1 MNKITIDEIVKA
13 TGGKLLAGS
22 KDQYVSAIK
31 HDSRECGSGDMFVAI
46 IGENQDGH
54 KYIPDV
60 VAKGCNNLLI
70 SHTDGWLQQPGIAEA
85 GAISAEEFEN
95 LNIIQVE
102 DTVIAMGQLATWYL
116 GTLDVKKVA
125 VTGSVG
131 KTSVRDMIYY
141 VLSEKY
147 NCGRNLKNFNNNIG
161 LPISIFQFDDRTE
174 AVVLEM
180 GMDNFGEIRN
190 LSGMV
195 KPQIGVI
202 TTIGVAHMEKLGS
215 RDGIFR
221 AKMEITENLAPASEG
236 GTLVYA
242 RDDEFLN
249 GERTKGDYAEVSVGV
264 DGHSNYIISN
274 VDDFGLEGIEFTLEY
289 RQETRR
295 IKLPVPGTH
304 NAMNAGI
311 AIAVGNLLGVD
322 IDTAAK
328 GLAKAD
334 LTGRRLRKV
343 QGEHVTVIDDTY
355 NANPDSMKSAI
366 KVLEKSLCKGNK
378 VAVLADM
385 FELGEKS
392 DQLHFGVGMFARGCG
407 IDKLIAIGDNAA
419 HIAKGA
425 SGGDLE
431 VHYFKEKEDFYK
443 VMKQLI
449 GEGDIVLVKG
459 SRGMKMEDIVERA
472 AEL

>member
-1 MNKITIDEIVKA
+1 
-13 TGGKLLAGS
+13 
-22 KDQYVSAIK
+22 
-31 HDSRECGSGDMFVAI
+31 
-46 IGENQDGH
+46 
-54 KYIPDV
+54 
-60 VAKGCNNLLI
+60 
-70 SHTDGWLQQPGIAEA
+70 
-85 GAISAEEFEN
+85 
-95 LNIIQVE
+95 
-102 DTVIAMGQLATWYL
+102 
-116 GTLDVKKVA
+116 
-125 VTGSVG
+125 
-131 KTSVRDMIYY
+131 
-141 VLSEKY
+141 
-147 NCGRNLKNFNNNIG
+147 
-161 LPISIFQFDDRTE
+161 
-174 AVVLEM
+174 
-180 GMDNFGEIRN
+180 
-190 LSGMV
+190 
-195 KPQIGVI
+195 
-202 TTIGVAHMEKLGS
+202 
-215 RDGIFR
+215 
-221 AKMEITENLAPASEG
+221 
-236 GTLVYA
+236 
-242 RDDEFLN
+242 
-249 GERTKGDYAEVSVGV
+249 
-264 DGHSNYIISN
+264 
-274 VDDFGLEGIEFTLEY
+274 
-289 RQETRR
+289 
-295 IKLPVPGTH
+295 
-304 NAMNAGI
+304 MNAGI